1 MISNILQKVINN
13 ETVRYVVSGIFTMAI
28 GVGVYQGFLLLGLDY
43 KISNLILLV
52 AGKMSAYI
60 CNKFFV
66 FKVRNT
72 SFSEWIK
79 EFLRFIFARGAT
91 LFIDYFGLIFLVEV
105 VEFNKIYSKYAIV
118 TIVLILNY
126 ILGKL
131 IVFRK
136 TNDKK

>member
-43 KISNLILLV
+43 KISNLISLV

-79 EFLRFIFARGAT
+79 EYLRFIFARGAT

>member
-43 KISNLILLV
+43 KISNLISLV

-91 LFIDYFGLIFLVEV
+91 LFIYYFCLIFLVEV

>member
-43 KISNLILLV
+43 KISNLISLV

-105 VEFNKIYSKYAIV
+105 VGFNKIYSKYAIV

>member
-1 MISNILQKVINN
+1 
-13 ETVRYVVSGIFTMAI
+13 MAI

-43 KISNLILLV
+43 KISNLISLV

-72 SFSEWIK
+72 RFSEWIK

-105 VEFNKIYSKYAIV
+105 VEFNKIFSKYAIV

>member
-28 GVGVYQGFLLLGLDY
+28 GVGVYQGFLLLGVDY
-43 KISNLILLV
+43 KISNLISLV

-136 TNDKK
+136 TSDKK

>member
-43 KISNLILLV
+43 KISNLISLV

-136 TNDKK
+136 TSDKK

>member
-28 GVGVYQGFLLLGLDY
+28 GVGVYQGFLLLGFDY
-43 KISNLILLV
+43 KISNLISLV